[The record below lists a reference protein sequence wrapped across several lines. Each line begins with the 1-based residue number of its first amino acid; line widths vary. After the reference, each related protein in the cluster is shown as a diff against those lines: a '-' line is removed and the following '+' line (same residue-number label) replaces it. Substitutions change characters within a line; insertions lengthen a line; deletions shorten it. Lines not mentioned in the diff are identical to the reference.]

1 MNAKLAL
8 AAIRIYAFRALG
20 DTGVPM
26 RLAAALLALFVAAPA
41 FAQQAP
47 QRAPGEMRLRDF
59 AGFWSN
65 TRGGPAGVEIRL
77 TPEYVVARE
86 LVRNTR
92 AGDCGSEGRAR
103 LHGRELDMYFR
114 QVCSRDPVV
123 RESRCTVRLISR
135 DEIST
140 RCRNGHSARL
150 YRARS

>member
-1 MNAKLAL
+1 
-8 AAIRIYAFRALG
+8 
-20 DTGVPM
+20 M
-26 RLAAALLALFVAAPA
+26 RLAATIVALIAISPPA
-41 FAQQAP
+41 IAQQAP
-47 QRAPGEMRLRDF
+47 QRASGEMRLRDF

-65 TRGGPAGVEIRL
+65 TRGGPPGVEIRL
-77 TPEYVVARE
+77 MPDYVVARE

-92 AGDCGSEGRAR
+92 TGDCGSEGRAR
-103 LHGRELDMYFR
+103 LQGRALDMYFR
-114 QVCSRDPVV
+114 QVCSRDPIV